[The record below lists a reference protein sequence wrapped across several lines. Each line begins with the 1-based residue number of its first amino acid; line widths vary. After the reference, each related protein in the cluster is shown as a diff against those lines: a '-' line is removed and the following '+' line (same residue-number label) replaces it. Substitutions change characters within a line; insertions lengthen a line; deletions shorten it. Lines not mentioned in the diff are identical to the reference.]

1 MQLNEL
7 RRELKFTKE
16 LLNMVETLKNVAG
29 SQYHLME
36 KEKDR
41 FGPFME
47 AFTGFFRVVNLVK
60 TDHPLVRVTTDNL
73 GIVIITS
80 DSGFMGGLNQGVM
93 RAAFAAQGDIPDDK
107 VSLVVIGEKGGNVI
121 VDTKRKFKYFEGISQ
136 LTIYEQSLEIKD
148 YIISE
153 VLAGRMGKVLIAY
166 PKPVSFTSQTI
177 EVISIL
183 PCDELFKSAS
193 SPDAASTGVKG
204 FIAGA
209 RKVVVESS
217 PSDMVEYLAGVW
229 VTTKLYEIFE
239 DSKLA
244 EFSARAMHLEGSHQK
259 VSADFKKI
267 KQKCSKATHELIDK
281 GMRETFAAKGGKA
294 KKKKKRDKREAA
306 QEAEAAQQAE
316 ALLQAAV

>member
-7 RRELKFTKE
+7 RRELKFNWE

-29 SQYHLME
+29 SQYHIME
-36 KEKDR
+36 KEKER

-47 AFTGFFRVVNLVK
+47 AFSGFFRVINLV
-60 TDHPLVRVTTDNL
+60 DVDDPLVRVATDRL

-93 RAAFAAQGDIPDDK
+93 RAAFAAQGDLPNEK
-107 VSLVVIGEKGGNVI
+107 VSLVVIGEKGANVI
-121 VDTKRKFKYFEGISQ
+121 TDMKRPFKYFAGINQ
-136 LTIYEQSLEIKD
+136 TTIYEQSLEIKE
-148 YIISE
+148 YLVGE
-153 VLAGRMGKVLIAY
+153 VLAKRMGKVLIAY

-183 PCDELFKSAS
+183 PCDELFNKNSQSEIAKKINE
-193 SPDAASTGVKG
+193 KG
-204 FIAGA
+204 MIAEAG
-209 RKVVVESS
+209 KVVVESS
-217 PSDMVEYLAGVW
+217 FSDMIEYLAGVW
-229 VTTKLYEIFE
+229 VTTKLYEVFE

-259 VSADFKKI
+259 VSKEYKKI

-281 GMRETFAAKGGKA
+281 GMRETFAAKGGKE
-294 KKKKKRDKREAA
+294 KKKRKKAKHD
-306 QEAEAAQQAE
+306 
-316 ALLQAAV
+316 AAVLAESAA